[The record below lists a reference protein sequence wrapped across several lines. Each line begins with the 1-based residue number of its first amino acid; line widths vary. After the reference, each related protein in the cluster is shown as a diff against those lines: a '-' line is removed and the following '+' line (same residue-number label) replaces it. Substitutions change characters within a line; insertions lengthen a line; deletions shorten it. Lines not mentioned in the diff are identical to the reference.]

1 MKNKTIKKNINYSK
15 PETVVIQGPFYANS
29 DALRRKENEKKLN
42 AERKARE
49 LEEFIA
55 YFLLT
60 EEESTD
66 MDCTNNYES
75 SEYTMEVGDEDLP
88 F

>member
-1 MKNKTIKKNINYSK
+1 MSIFKSY
-15 PETVVIQGPFYANS
+15 FDYL
-29 DALRRKENEKKLN
+29 DY
-42 AERKARE
+42 KARE

-60 EEESTD
+60 QEESTD

-75 SEYTMEVGDEDLP
+75 SEYTTEVGDDDLP

>member
-1 MKNKTIKKNINYSK
+1 MGIFKSY
-15 PETVVIQGPFYANS
+15 FDYL
-29 DALRRKENEKKLN
+29 DY
-42 AERKARE
+42 KARE

-60 EEESTD
+60 QEESTD

-75 SEYTMEVGDEDLP
+75 SEYTTEVGDDDLP